1 GTRMTVDQVLAEVRG
16 MLIEIIGV
24 EYALSLDIGM
34 DTSFD
39 ANLELESIEFV
50 RLATMLKDRYGD
62 RVDFVGF
69 LATKER
75 DEIIGLTT
83 GDVVIYIASCFTLS
97 GAIDG

>member
-1 GTRMTVDQVLAEVRG
+1 MTVDQILAEVRG
-16 MLIEIIGV
+16 MLTEIIGA

-39 ANLELESIEFV
+39 ADLELESIEFV
-50 RLATMLKDRYGD
+50 RLAAMLKDRYGD

-83 GDVVIYIASCFTLS
+83 GEVVTYIANCFTLS
-97 GAIDG
+97 GAVDG

>member
-1 GTRMTVDQVLAEVRG
+1 MIVDQILAEVRG
-16 MLIEIIGV
+16 MLTEIIGA

-39 ANLELESIEFV
+39 ADLELESIEFV
-50 RLATMLKDRYGD
+50 RLAAMLKDRYGD

-83 GDVVIYIASCFTLS
+83 GGVVTYIASCFALS
-97 GAIDG
+97 GAVDG

>member
-1 GTRMTVDQVLAEVRG
+1 MTVDQVLAEVRG

>member
-1 GTRMTVDQVLAEVRG
+1 MTVDQVLAEVRG

-39 ANLELESIEFV
+39 ADLELESIEFV

-83 GDVVIYIASCFTLS
+83 GDVVTYIASCFTLS

>member
-1 GTRMTVDQVLAEVRG
+1 MTVDQVLAEVRG

-62 RVDFVGF
+62 RIDFVGF
-69 LATKER
+69 LATK
-75 DEIIGLTT
+75 DLNEIIEMTT
-83 GDVVIYIASCFTLS
+83 GDLVIYIANCLALA